1 MQQMDAELSVTR
13 RHIFSGERLATFS
26 DAVLSIIATFSVLP
40 LKFNREI
47 IEEGGGYRKFDLEVF
62 LLDQWLRYLVYIYSF
77 ALVADVWYI
86 HSGVFSIVENVN
98 GGIIWLN
105 LLLLF
110 FASFVPYATGLIS
123 SYATGLISSYATS
136 PGPDSEMAAII
147 ICAGVIL
154 LIGLNLI
161 LILGCA
167 FRRQSLIHPHLV
179 NNNNIRSIKAVVYIG
194 LLIAPVLSVLTIG
207 FSFLSHQAPWLPLL
221 LFFSILPVSLIVR
234 LVMFVVL
241 TSRKSI
247 ERLPSMIFRAV
258 ASKSRTEAFSDGVF
272 AIVATLIVLDLTSE
286 HIPDKDE
293 TIELHIALYKQRN
306 VFFSYITTFV
316 VTGLLWFVQ
325 YSMFHFLE
333 RFTPIMVVA
342 NTCTLLLVGGIPFA
356 AEILSIFSDESFLTQ
371 AILGPNKVLS
381 IRVFCVLVTLA
392 GLLQLFFWCVAH
404 YNKSFCMSTEID
416 KKYAEIQMFAKIMII
431 PITGILVYWGT
442 FSKTFNDI
450 YTILAIV
457 CVLLFLLLKL
467 AITLYSK
474 CCNALKRSGRRSGGS
489 SRVASPANC
498 SINQS
503 IMEDDKT
510 ALPLHPREDTHFK
523 FV

>member
-1 MQQMDAELSVTR
+1 MAAELSISRQHV
-13 RHIFSGERLATFS
+13 FSGERLATFS

-47 IEEGGGYRKFDLEVF
+47 IEHSGGYRRFDLEGF
-62 LLDQWLRYLVYIYSF
+62 LLDQWPRYFVYLYSF
-77 ALVADVWYI
+77 ALVADIWSI

-98 GGIIWLN
+98 DGVIWLN

-110 FASFVPYATGLIS
+110 FVSFLPYATGLIS
-123 SYATGLISSYATS
+123 SYATSH
-136 PGPDSEMAAII
+136 DSEMAAII

-161 LILGCA
+161 LILGYS

-179 NNNNIRSIKAVVYIG
+179 NNNNIRSIKASVYIG

-207 FSFLSHQAPWLPLL
+207 FSFLSDQAPWLPLL
-221 LFFSILPVSLIVR
+221 FFYSILPVSLVVR
-234 LVMFVVL
+234 LVIYLVL
-241 TSRKSI
+241 ISRKSI

-293 TIELHIALYKQRN
+293 TNELWTALRKQRF
-306 VFFSYITTFV
+306 VFSSYITTFI

-325 YSMFHFLE
+325 YSMFHFIE
-333 RFTPIMVVA
+333 RITPIMAVA
-342 NTCTLLLVGGIPFA
+342 NTFTLLLVGGIPFA
-356 AEILSIFSDESFLTQ
+356 AEILSIFSDESFSTQ

-381 IRVFCVLVTLA
+381 IQVFCVLVTLA
-392 GLLQLFFWCVAH
+392 GLLQLLFWCVAH

-416 KKYAEIQMFAKIMII
+416 KKYAETLVFAKIMII
-431 PITGILVYWGT
+431 PITGVVVYWGT
-442 FSKTFNDI
+442 FSKTFNDNHV
-450 YTILAIV
+450 YTILAGV
-457 CVLLFLLLKL
+457 SPLLFLLLKL

-489 SRVASPANC
+489 SRVASPA
-498 SINQS
+498 SINQFS
-503 IMEDDKT
+503 
-510 ALPLHPREDTHFK
+510 HGGRENSPAFTPTTGHTF
-523 FV
+523 